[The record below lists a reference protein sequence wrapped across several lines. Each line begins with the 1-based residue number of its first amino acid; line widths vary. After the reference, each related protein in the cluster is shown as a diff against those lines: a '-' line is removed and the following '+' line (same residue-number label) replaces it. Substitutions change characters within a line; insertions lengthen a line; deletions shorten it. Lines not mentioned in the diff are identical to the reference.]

1 MIKNSMLL
9 AFSLISL
16 TCGYQKKVSA
26 PQTTALPNIVFIL
39 ADDMG
44 YGDAGC
50 YNSES
55 LIPTPNIDKLAS
67 EGILFTDAHS
77 AAALCTPSR
86 YGLLTG
92 RYCWRTRLKRG
103 VLLGYDE
110 TPLIEKGRYTLGSL
124 LQQSGYQT
132 ACIGK
137 WHLGLNWPTTNG
149 YILQD
154 DKDQWQEPNSILSE
168 NEKHVDFSKP
178 VWGGPQDLGFDYSF
192 ITLGCSTGDPP
203 YVFIKNNYPVAIP
216 DRMSPPQYAHL
227 PGFVPGLMADDWSEE
242 LVDTI
247 FTHQGIEF
255 IDRHVKEQP
264 DRPFFLYLALSSPHI
279 PFLAP
284 DFTKGKSK
292 EGPRGDLVYLADWCV
307 GRIQETIDKYHLA
320 NNTLFIFSS
329 DNGPERGAN
338 GHLSAGKFKGH
349 KAQIWEGGHRVP
361 FIAKWPAKIKPGLR
375 SDAVFSMA
383 DMFATFANLTG
394 KTNTPGGE
402 DSHNVLARLTGQIV
416 DKDDENARIF
426 SSGLDLYSVRQ
437 GQWKYIEGK
446 EDKSKKLQVNYAG
459 PNEGM
464 MYNMATDPYETR
476 DVSNENRHKE
486 KKLQGLLD
494 NIRSN

>member
-1 MIKNSMLL
+1 MIKNSMLFVISL
-9 AFSLISL
+9 ASL
-16 TCGYQKKVSA
+16 TCGSQKKVSSPA
-26 PQTTALPNIVFIL
+26 KPDMPNIVFII

-55 LIPTPNIDKLAS
+55 LIPTPNIDRLAS

-77 AAALCTPSR
+77 ATSLCTPSR

-92 RYCWRTRLKRG
+92 RYCWRTRLKTG

-110 TPLIEKGRYTLGSL
+110 TPLIERGRYTLGSL

-137 WHLGLNWPTTNG
+137 WHLGLNWPTRNG
-149 YILQD
+149 YIIQD
-154 DKDQWQEPNSILSE
+154 DKDDWQSPNNMLSE
-168 NEKHVDFSKP
+168 NEKHIDFARP
-178 VWGGPQDLGFDYSF
+178 VSGGPNDLGFDYSF

-203 YVFIKNNYPVAIP
+203 YVFIKDNYPVSIP
-216 DRMSPPQYAHL
+216 YRMSPAAYAHL

-264 DRPFFLYLALSSPHI
+264 NKPFFLYLALSSPHI

-284 DFTKGKSK
+284 DFAKGKSK

-307 GRIQETIDKYHLA
+307 GRIREALDKYQLA
-320 NNTLFIFSS
+320 NNTLIIFTS
-329 DNGPERGAN
+329 DNGPRHGAN
-338 GHLSAGKFKGH
+338 GHLSAGKFKGY

-361 FIAKWPAKIKPGLR
+361 FIARWPAKIKAGIR
-375 SDAVFSMA
+375 SDAVFSLA
-383 DMFATFANLTG
+383 DMFATFANLTD
-394 KTNTPGGE
+394 KPNTPGGE
-402 DSHNVLARLTGQIV
+402 DSHNVLPLLTGQIIN
-416 DKDDENARIF
+416 KDDENTRIF
-426 SSGLDLYSVRQ
+426 SSGLGLYSVRQ
-437 GQWKYIEGK
+437 GKWKYIEGK
-446 EDKSKKLQVNYAG
+446 EDKDNRLKVNYVG

-464 MYNMATDPYETR
+464 MYNMATDPYETS
-476 DVSNENRHKE
+476 DVSNENRNKE
-486 KKLQGLLD
+486 RQLQGLLD